1 MRQPSLSLAESAV
14 AVDNRGNLLQWG
26 AGYDDAEQTRGAPT
40 VTLRGKNITRVAA
53 TVDKIFALSKS
64 GVIYVLPADRARQSL
79 PAPAG
84 TPSAQMESVW
94 WWPFGA
100 SDSGCDCVALSTDA
114 PLRSGERFTSLS
126 AGRDHLLALTSAGRA
141 FSLPLNL
148 RANRHGQLG
157 VREDVPLS
165 SDGGK
170 SVQPVSLV
178 PQGFD
183 ADDDEAELAIQAV
196 QAGPRPFGALS
207 RYEGLVA
214 SRSIPSAWLDNPLS
228 GEGKQSR
235 LLTPEETEVA
245 QARAA
250 EEYALMSIS
259 PAERDI
265 RFAPKLLEIPALR
278 GIPIAAVAAGER
290 HSMALT
296 TDERVLAWG
305 SNGYGQLGLGP
316 LLNFPVI
323 PTPIE
328 VPLAKSFAKDN
339 RIACTKI
346 AAGGNTSYFVVARMD
361 RKTGARVVE
370 LVSTGHGQF
379 GENGNGTVRQ
389 YCCDRADRAVESSGL
404 AGARQ
409 DDQRSAGMC
418 VQVLA
423 RHS

>member
-278 GIPIAAVAAGER
+278 GIPIAVSHDGVNRYQLRDITLELVGHTHCGQVELEAFGIRNPVTHTNYTCGISR
-290 HSMALT
+290 MGRLITLT
-296 TDERVLAWG
+296 TAGVGTSLVPFRVNAPPDLW
-305 SNGYGQLGLGP
+305 LLTIGP
-316 LLNFPVI
+316 
-323 PTPIE
+323 
-328 VPLAKSFAKDN
+328 A
-339 RIACTKI
+339 
-346 AAGGNTSYFVVARMD
+346 
-361 RKTGARVVE
+361 
-370 LVSTGHGQF
+370 
-379 GENGNGTVRQ
+379 VR
-389 YCCDRADRAVESSGL
+389 
-404 AGARQ
+404 
-409 DDQRSAGMC
+409 
-418 VQVLA
+418 
-423 RHS
+423 